1 MSGALGM
8 LKLCPGGY
16 LMFCLFRRPLL
27 LVFVSLFS
35 FASHASSEACLSEA
49 SNWDLW
55 KEYKARG
62 LSDKDKIG
70 KLSVTCSGSNINM
83 EVIDER
89 GRKTSKNYSFPT
101 RGVESCAK
109 YREQAK
115 QGYFFN
121 NELVSYCGGSRCFS
135 VKANA
140 DGTFAEEYK
149 DFSRNAAECDKL
161 CGAWA
166 KNAHGSS
173 AAQSPAAANAGH

>member
-1 MSGALGM
+1 M
-8 LKLCPGGY
+8 LN
-16 LMFCLFRRPLL
+16 LFRRTLV
-27 LVFVSLFS
+27 LVFVSIVSFS
-35 FASHASSEACLSEA
+35 SQAASESCLTEA

-83 EVIDER
+83 EIVDER
-89 GRKTSKNYSFPT
+89 GRKTAKNYSFPT

-149 DFSRNAAECDKL
+149 DFSRNAADCDKQ

-166 KNAHGSS
+166 KTAHGSS
-173 AAQSPAAANAGH
+173 AATSPAPTSTGH